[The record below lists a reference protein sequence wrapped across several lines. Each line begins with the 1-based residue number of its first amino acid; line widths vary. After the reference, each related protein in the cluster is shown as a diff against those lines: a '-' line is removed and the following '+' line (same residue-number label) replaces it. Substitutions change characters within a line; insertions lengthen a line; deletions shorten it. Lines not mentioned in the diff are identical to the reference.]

1 MVIESGDQ
9 FASLMGDADII
20 AYFSAL
26 QKWENLDLDSYLTG
40 ASSLTSID
48 LDKEAVQNPL
58 KFL

>member
-26 QKWENLDLDSYLTG
+26 QK
-40 ASSLTSID
+40 
-48 LDKEAVQNPL
+48 
-58 KFL
+58 